1 MDQLT
6 PQKRS
11 WNMSK
16 IRSKNT
22 KPEIFVRSLLHRRGY
37 RFRLHRK
44 NLPGK
49 PDIILPKYKA
59 VIFVHGCFWHRH
71 DGCKYT
77 YNPKTRM
84 EFWKNKF
91 AENVQRDKL
100 VQKKLIE
107 EGWNVLIIW
116 ECELENLQMLEAKLE
131 DFFITIDK
139 G

>member
-1 MDQLT
+1 
-6 PQKRS
+6 
-11 WNMSK
+11 MSK

-37 RFRLHRK
+37 RFRLHGK

-91 AENVQRDKL
+91 AENVQRDML

-107 EGWNVLIIW
+107 DGWNVLIIW
-116 ECELENLQMLEAKLE
+116 GCELENLQMLEAKLE
-131 DFFITIDK
+131 DFFITIGK

>member
-1 MDQLT
+1 
-6 PQKRS
+6 
-11 WNMSK
+11 MSK

>member
-1 MDQLT
+1 
-6 PQKRS
+6 
-11 WNMSK
+11 MSK

-22 KPEIFVRSLLHRRGY
+22 KPEIFVRSLLHRKGY

-44 NLPGK
+44 ELPGK

-77 YNPKTRM
+77 YNPKTRIA
-84 EFWKNKF
+84 FWENKF
-91 AENVQRDKL
+91 AENVRRDLL

-107 EGWNVLIIW
+107 QGWNVLVIW
-116 ECELENLQMLEAKLE
+116 GCELENLAMLEEKLQG
-131 DFFITIDK
+131 FFTSIGKEQSLI
-139 G
+139 

>member
-1 MDQLT
+1 
-6 PQKRS
+6 
-11 WNMSK
+11 MSK

-37 RFRLHRK
+37 RFRLHGK

-91 AENVQRDKL
+91 AENVQRDML

-107 EGWNVLIIW
+107 DGWNVLIIW
-116 ECELENLQMLEAKLE
+116 ECELENLQVLEAKLE
-131 DFFITIDK
+131 DFFITICK